1 MKQGLRLLL
10 QEFLFDRN
18 TLDGNSVVERVQNL
32 LDKLRE
38 YIQLNRDTKIEA
50 MFLQV
55 TDQEKATLFDD
66 PPSKP
71 LTGIEASKPQSTL
84 TSGSNF
90 HHQVRPAVTNDQVI
104 RGNSTAY
111 FYIVIVY

>member
-1 MKQGLRLLL
+1 MKQRLRLLL
-10 QEFLFDRN
+10 KEFLFEKD
-18 TLDGNSVVERVQNL
+18 TLDGNSLVERVQNL

-38 YIQLNRDTKIEA
+38 YMQLNRDIKIEA

-66 PPSKP
+66 QPSKP
-71 LTGIEASKPQSTL
+71 LTGIEASRPQSTL

-90 HHQVRPAVTNDQVI
+90 HHQLRPEVTNNQVI
-104 RGNSTAY
+104 
-111 FYIVIVY
+111 